1 MPTDLSGQTRPNP
14 PSIGALEPGL
24 ELYWVVTPT
33 EQADYSNNPTG
44 AAQIAAGLAATGAA
58 LPFGQ
63 YGSQAFYS
71 AAGATTVDAVVT
83 ASGLTSG
90 TQYRIAWTIWDGYE
104 YGGATGSTY
113 VVISDIFTTLGDA
126 PPSRQTGGG
135 KSRKSR
141 RRRLQVEID
150 GEVFDVD
157 SEAEAEALLA
167 EVARK
172 AEATA
177 QLAIERAAKAR
188 MRPVRKIV
196 RDAEKAL
203 SLPSITVSD
212 DLQAYADQML
222 QKIRAE
228 YQSALSAIEI
238 AALMAKKDREI
249 EEDDED
255 ILMLL

>member
-1 MPTDLSGQTRPNP
+1 MPTDLSGQPRPNP

-24 ELYWVVTPT
+24 ELYWVVV
-33 EQADYSNNPTG
+33 ESSLADYSNDAAG
-44 AAQIAAGLAATGAA
+44 AAKIKSGQDDTGAA
-58 LPFGQ
+58 LPASQ
-63 YGSQAFYS
+63 YGAQPFYS
-71 AAGATTVDAVVT
+71 DIGAVTVDAWVEAT
-83 ASGLTSG
+83 GLTSG
-90 TQYRIAWTIWDGYE
+90 TSHRIAWTIFDGTN
-104 YGGATGSTY
+104 YGGATDSTY
-113 VVISDIFTTLGDA
+113 VVISDPFTTLGDA